1 MQFLRL
7 DLCVFSGVGPHGF
20 PGYADSM
27 DQGLRLTDNS
37 CFQESPPPLGRF
49 TSSMSSIKDHC
60 HLLLQVTRKQKDVV
74 VFTEHTYLCAVSTPD
89 TGLHRQSGSTVNVL
103 PIDPQTKLGH
113 QVTGLR
119 STERLIQARLLPKPV
134 LSLTLHA
141 ACLRLS

>member
-1 MQFLRL
+1 
-7 DLCVFSGVGPHGF
+7 
-20 PGYADSM
+20 M

-37 CFQESPPPLGRF
+37 CFQESPPPLGGF
-49 TSSMSSIKDHC
+49 TSSMSSIEDHC
-60 HLLLQVTRKQKDVV
+60 HLLLQVTRKQKEDVV
-74 VFTEHTYLCAVSTPD
+74 VFTEHTCEVFTPD